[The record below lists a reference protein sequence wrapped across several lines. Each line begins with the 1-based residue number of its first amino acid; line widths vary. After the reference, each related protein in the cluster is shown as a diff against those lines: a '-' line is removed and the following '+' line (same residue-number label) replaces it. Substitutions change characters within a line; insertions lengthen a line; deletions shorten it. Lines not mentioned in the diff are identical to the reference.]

1 MQLFR
6 DVIDECGFIDLGF
19 IGSQF
24 IWQKHF
30 VDGHSI
36 WERLDRGFANND
48 LFMQF
53 ARAKIHHLSFNA
65 SDHCPLWIIPD
76 GMEIPSITKPF
87 KVEEMWLSDRGCSNV
102 VEAVWTSHGEAEPSI
117 KVIKKIKTKKCGKEL
132 QEWNCKHFRNVRREL
147 EKKIVEG
154 G

>member
-24 IWQKHF
+24 TWQKHF
-30 VDGHSI
+30 MDGHSI

-48 LFMQF
+48 WFMQF
-53 ARAKIHHLSFNA
+53 AGTKIHHLSSNA

-76 GMEIPSITKPF
+76 GLEIPNITKPF
-87 KVEEMWLSDRGCSNV
+87 RFEEIWLSDRGCSNV
-102 VEAVWTSHGEAEPSI
+102 VEAVWTSHEEAEPSI
-117 KVIKKIKTKKCGKEL
+117 KVIKKIKKMWERTSRMEP
-132 QEWNCKHFRNVRREL
+132 
-147 EKKIVEG
+147 
-154 G
+154 